1 MNLIVIL
8 DKILNKRK
16 VRGLAVPVVHTAYY
30 QVYKFL
36 FLAELLLIEV
46 LFIELNELD

>member
-16 VRGLAVPVVHTAYY
+16 VCELAVPVVHTAYY
-30 QVYKFL
+30 KVYKFL
-36 FLAELLLIEV
+36 FLAEPLLIEGLV
-46 LFIELNELD
+46 IELNELD

>member
-1 MNLIVIL
+1 MVIL

-30 QVYKFL
+30 KVYNFL
-36 FLAELLLIEV
+36 FLAEPLSIEG